1 VADRQL
7 VISAQKGND
16 QAFFALMQENKEKL
30 YKIAYSFFKNEEMA
44 LEAIQEVTCR
54 AYCKLNRLREPAYF
68 DTWLVRIMLNY
79 CISEQKRQKRLLP
92 QLRNEQAAPGADND
106 TRIGIEAAVERLEP
120 RYKQI
125 IILKYFQDFTLSEI
139 ARVLGCPDGTVKTWL
154 HKALRLLRQDLGKGG
169 EKFHV

>member
-16 QAFFALMQENKEKL
+16 QAFFELIQENKGKL
-30 YKIAYSFFKNEEMA
+30 YRIAFSFFKNEEMA

-54 AYCKLNRLREPAYF
+54 AYLKLNRLREPAYF
-68 DTWLVRIMLNY
+68 ETWLVRIMMNY
-79 CISEQKRQKRLLP
+79 CISEQKRQKRVLP
-92 QLRNEQAAPGADND
+92 QRLDDEAAPGADSD
-106 TRIGIEAAVERLEP
+106 TLLEIEAAVARLEWK
-120 RYKQI
+120 YQKI
-125 IILKYFQDFTLSEI
+125 IMLKYFHDFTVNEI

-154 HKALRLLRQDLGKGG
+154 HKALQLLRQDLGKGG